1 MYAIERRRKKNE
13 TEPEYENRL
22 WRVERDRLAQ
32 EVNTEPF
39 SGFSVIGWAAFILGF
54 FGLLCVLIFGTQ
66 VQFVKEL
73 GYLTSLS
80 ISLGLCAFGFL
91 FIQQGEISEMKQL
104 LRQYQ
109 KERKYMQIY
118 HVSPYVVNKIEEK
131 KETP

>member
-1 MYAIERRRKKNE
+1 MYAMERRRRKNE
-13 TEPEYENRL
+13 TALEYENRL
-22 WRVERDRLAQ
+22 WQLDRDQLAR

-54 FGLLCVLIFGTQ
+54 FGVLCVLIFGTQ
-66 VQFVKEL
+66 VQFVKEF

-109 KERKYMQIY
+109 KERKYMQVY
-118 HVSPYVVNKIEEK
+118 HVSPYVISKIEEK

>member
-1 MYAIERRRKKNE
+1 MYAIERRRKKYE
-13 TEPEYENRL
+13 TELEYENRL
-22 WRVERDRLAQ
+22 WRVERDHLAQ